1 VTFQEYT
8 MHKITS
14 KTVVLHV
21 LIFMFSDRQSEDK
34 KFLTKCWQAFPIQT
48 SMTQITV
55 YIRQF

>member
-1 VTFQEYT
+1 